1 MLGRLRRRVIC
12 GLVLMAAA
20 LPATAFAQKSP
31 ASGSTL
37 KIVMT
42 SDLKVIDPIW
52 VSAQI
57 IRTHAYLVY
66 DTLFALDADLKPQPQ
81 MVDSFTVS
89 DDKLVYTF
97 KLRDGL
103 QWHDGKPVLPEDCIQ
118 SIKRWASRDG
128 VGARLLQHTQSFD
141 VVDDK
146 TFKLTLKDAY
156 GFVLASLAKPGST
169 VPFMMPKRI
178 ADTPG
183 TQQISEATGSGP
195 WIFKTDEWKP
205 GEKVVYV
212 KNPKYKPR
220 AEPPSGL
227 AGGKVAKFD
236 RIEWVWIPDV
246 QTAVSA
252 LQNGEVDAMEALP
265 LDLMPMLE
273 KDKNIAFMRG
283 KYPGQYTFRI
293 NWLHPPMDNPKI
305 REAIGYAL
313 DQKPF
318 LEAQVGNEKFYA
330 TCKAYFICNTPLA
343 SDAGM
348 EGRLQGNTAKAKEL
362 LKEAGYDGT
371 PMLLMHSTDLPAL
384 TNLAPVAKAQLEA
397 AGFKV
402 NMVDMD
408 WQTTVS
414 RTNKKEPLAQGGWS
428 AFATSWGALDSSD
441 PIVSQNLITTCEKST
456 PGWPC
461 DKRIE
466 ELRDQFALEADPQKR
481 KAIADEIQVRAVTL
495 GTHFPL
501 GEWYGLFAYRT
512 NTKGWLPPMSAMV
525 FWNAEKVQ

>member
-1 MLGRLRRRVIC
+1 M
-12 GLVLMAAA
+12 GLLMGLPSGLPIAASAQTAPAAA
-20 LPATAFAQKSP
+20 KPT
-31 ASGSTL
+31 TL
-37 KIVMT
+37 KIVMS

-57 IRTHAYLVY
+57 GRTHAYLIY

-81 MVDSFTVS
+81 MVDSYTVS
-89 DDKLVYTF
+89 PDGLVYTF

-118 SIKRWASRDG
+118 SIKRWAERDG
-128 VGARLLQHTQSFD
+128 VGQRLMQHTKGFD

-146 TFKLTLKDAY
+146 TFRLTLKDSY
-156 GFVLASLAKPGST
+156 GFVIASLAKPGST

-183 TQQISEATGSGP
+183 TTQIRDATGSGP

-212 KNPKYKPR
+212 KNPNYRPR

-227 AGGKVAKFD
+227 AGAKVAKFD
-236 RIEWVWIPDV
+236 RIEWLALPDV
-246 QTAVSA
+246 QTAVTA
-252 LQNGEVDAMEALP
+252 LQNGEIDAMEALP
-265 LDLMPMLE
+265 LDLLPVVE
-273 KDKNIAFMRG
+273 KDKSVAFLRG
-283 KYPGQYTFRI
+283 KYPGQYTFRL
-293 NWLHPPMDNPKI
+293 NWLHPPLDNPKI
-305 REAIGYAL
+305 REAIGYAI
-313 DQKPF
+313 DQRPY
-318 LEAQVGNEKFYA
+318 LEAQVGNDKFYQV
-330 TCKAYFICNTPLA
+330 CKAYFICDTPLA
-343 SDAGM
+343 STVSM
-348 EGRLQGNTAKAKEL
+348 EGRLEGNAARAREL

-371 PMLLMHSTDLPAL
+371 PVVLMQTTDLPAL
-384 TNLAPVAKAQLEA
+384 TNLAPVAKAQLER

-402 NMVDMD
+402 DMQPMD
-408 WQTTVS
+408 WQTTVA
-414 RTNKKEPLAQGGWS
+414 RTNKKDPLAKGGWS
-428 AFATSWGALDSSD
+428 IFLTSWGALDSSD
-441 PIVSQNLITTCEKST
+441 PIVSQNLNASCENAT

-466 ELRDQFALEADPQKR
+466 ELRDQFAAESDPQKK

-512 NTKGWLPPMSAMV
+512 STRGWLPPMTAML
-525 FWNAEKVQ
+525 FWNAEKTP

>member
-1 MLGRLRRRVIC
+1 MFGRLRRTVIG
-12 GLVLMAAA
+12 GLALAVAA
-20 LPATAFAQKSP
+20 LPLTALAQKP
-31 ASGSTL
+31 STL

-81 MVDSFTVS
+81 MVDSYTVS

-103 QWHDGKPVLPEDCIQ
+103 QWHDGKPVTAEDCIQ

-128 VGARLLQHTQSFD
+128 VGQRLLAHTQAFD

-169 VPFMMPKRI
+169 VPFMMPKRV

-183 TQQISEATGSGP
+183 TQQIREATGSGP

-212 KNPKYKPR
+212 KNPTYKPR

-227 AGGKVAKFD
+227 AGGKVAKID
-236 RIEWVWIPDV
+236 RIEWTWIPDV

-273 KDKNIAFMRG
+273 IEKNLAFMGG
-283 KYPGQYTFRI
+283 KYPGQYTFSP
-293 NWLHPPMDNPKI
+293 NW
-305 REAIGYAL
+305 
-313 DQKPF
+313 
-318 LEAQVGNEKFYA
+318 
-330 TCKAYFICNTPLA
+330 
-343 SDAGM
+343 
-348 EGRLQGNTAKAKEL
+348 
-362 LKEAGYDGT
+362 
-371 PMLLMHSTDLPAL
+371 MH
-384 TNLAPVAKAQLEA
+384 
-397 AGFKV
+397 
-402 NMVDMD
+402 
-408 WQTTVS
+408 
-414 RTNKKEPLAQGGWS
+414 
-428 AFATSWGALDSSD
+428 
-441 PIVSQNLITTCEKST
+441 
-456 PGWPC
+456 
-461 DKRIE
+461 
-466 ELRDQFALEADPQKR
+466 
-481 KAIADEIQVRAVTL
+481 
-495 GTHFPL
+495 
-501 GEWYGLFAYRT
+501 
-512 NTKGWLPPMSAMV
+512 
-525 FWNAEKVQ
+525 